1 MAFLYLD
8 VSLAE
13 SGEIWQ
19 NLSKRPVFGQLF
31 GQLFGV
37 RVDIVILP
45 ARHFRVTLPEMPS
58 EDPHLEDDILVSR
71 DKIIEMFDP
80 PPGRST
86 FFEWVNKGTVV
97 KARGLTGYFLLN
109 ATRKKVKLPPVDVAA
124 YRSQVA
130 SPSNR
135 KLQLVYTALA
145 VILPEMTAVITEIE
159 LPEVLTP
166 SEVVQIKRIA
176 AAHREGLLEQG
187 DLYVQV
193 VYCRA
198 VLDAEKI
205 SQKLDVS

>member
-1 MAFLYLD
+1 
-8 VSLAE
+8 
-13 SGEIWQ
+13 
-19 NLSKRPVFGQLF
+19 
-31 GQLFGV
+31 
-37 RVDIVILP
+37 
-45 ARHFRVTLPEMPS
+45 MPS
-58 EDPHLEDDILVSR
+58 KDPHLEDDILVSR

-109 ATRKKVKLPPVDVAA
+109 ATRKKVKLPPLDIAA
-124 YRSQVA
+124 YRSQIA

-135 KLQLVYTALA
+135 KLQLVYTALMLI
-145 VILPEMTAVITEIE
+145 VPEMTAVINEVE

-166 SEVVQIKRIA
+166 VEAIEIKRIA
-176 AAHREGLLEQG
+176 ESHREPALQQRE
-187 DLYVQV
+187 LYFQV

-205 SQKLDVS
+205 SQQLDGK